1 MEIKISDMLPKE
13 TTRHREE
20 MKEYERGVTESR
32 IVNRQKKTKI
42 KSKIKK

>member
-32 IVNRQKKTKI
+32 IVNRQKKLRLNPR
-42 KSKIKK
+42 